1 MDIKLFTMD
10 SNLFYVIICYVLP
23 TIILIYSL
31 VVGFRLNRRST
42 TTRSSECIPDAKERM
57 KLFNERKEALIK
69 KARMMYLKKQQADAT
84 KLIE

>member
-1 MDIKLFTMD
+1 MDT
-10 SNLFYVIICYVLP
+10 NLFYVIVYYIIP
-23 TIILIYSL
+23 IIILIYSL
-31 VVGFRLNRRST
+31 VVGFRLNQRNT
-42 TTRSSECIPDAKERM
+42 TTRSSESIPDAKERM